1 MNVDAEI
8 YLKQLFGFFDANP
21 DSLRSL
27 IGDLSK
33 EKFYEKIKSS
43 IYDKVK
49 NNEDIVLSKKQM
61 IDIIKNL
68 WDEENGVPKKETLE
82 MIETFFRSDYG
93 IFSLN

>member
-8 YLKQLFGFFDANP
+8 YLKQLFGFFDTNP

-33 EKFYEKIKSS
+33 EKFYGKIKSS

>member
-8 YLKQLFGFFDANP
+8 YLKQLFGFFDTNP

>member
-1 MNVDAEI
+1 M
-8 YLKQLFGFFDANP
+8 FGFFDTNP

-33 EKFYEKIKSS
+33 EKFYGKIKSS

>member
-8 YLKQLFGFFDANP
+8 YLKQLFGFFDTNP

-43 IYDKVK
+43 IYNRVK